1 MIMINVKVV
10 PGSSRDAVVGLL
22 DDSLKVKVVT
32 PLEGG
37 KANKSLAKILAKCL
51 EIKPDQVI
59 IKSGHQSKK
68 KVVEIHSFSFEQYET
83 RLSQL

>member
-1 MIMINVKVV
+1 MITINVKVV

-22 DDSLKVKVVT
+22 DDSLKVKVVA
-32 PLEGG
+32 PPEGG
-37 KANKSLAKILAKCL
+37 KANKSLAKLLAKWL

-59 IKSGHQSKK
+59 IKSGHQSRKK
-68 KVVEIHSFSFEQYET
+68 IVEIHSCSFEQYET